1 LSNLLRVTIE
11 KLVQGGRGFAR
22 TANGV
27 LFIEG
32 ALPGEVVLCRPFSG
46 KSRKGYS
53 EAETVEV
60 VTPSPLRAQPI
71 CPYYG
76 ICGGCNLQHLSAEAQ
91 PEMKRTILLENLRR
105 IGGLGD
111 AGEVTITAGVSE
123 QYRVRARFQL
133 TDSDPDPDPDPEP
146 SRKPRNGGNTDR
158 KQLKAGFFQRG
169 SHSVVPIQR
178 CPLLIPELNALLEDP
193 ALREWAAGIAQK
205 DSLSKQ
211 QKGVY
216 AAANPAGYALGKEEI
231 TLQIL
236 DKNFLTQ
243 PRLFF
248 QSNPALF
255 GTLVKDFLGG
265 LQGDHAVDL
274 YSGVGTLAS
283 FLADNF
289 TRITAVEQNPD
300 CRYYAEQNL
309 PAHAKVFSK
318 SVEAWVRT
326 AEKQPIDLL
335 AVDPPRTGLSKETVT
350 AILKIRPAKILYISC
365 DSITFSRDLNIL
377 TGIGSGSGPGPGPGS
392 GPEVDTSRTRYEIQ
406 RIGAYDLYP
415 HTSHLETAALLVRE
429 KPGLQS

>member
-1 LSNLLRVTIE
+1 MTVE

-22 TANGV
+22 TPNGV

-32 ALPGEVVLCRPFSG
+32 ALPGEVVLCRPVRG

-60 VTPSPLRAQPI
+60 VTPSSLRAQPI

-76 ICGGCNLQHLSAEAQ
+76 ICGGCDLQHLSAEAQ
-91 PEMKRTILLENLRR
+91 PGMKRTILLENLRR
-105 IGGLGD
+105 IGGLSD
-111 AGEVTITAGVSE
+111 AGEVSITAGVAE

-133 TDSDPDPDPDPEP
+133 ADTETDTESNP
-146 SRKPRNGGNTDR
+146 KPHRGGNTDR

-169 SHSVVPIQR
+169 SHNVVPIQR
-178 CPLLIPELNALLEDP
+178 CPLLIPELNALLEEP
-193 ALREWAAGIAQK
+193 ALLERAAGISQK

-211 QKGVY
+211 QKGVF
-216 AAANPAGYALGKEEI
+216 AAANAACYALGKEEI
-231 TLQIL
+231 TLQVL

-255 GTLVKDFLGG
+255 GILVKDFLDG
-265 LQGDHAVDL
+265 LQGDHAADL
-274 YSGVGTLAS
+274 YSGVGTLAA

-289 TRITAVEQNPD
+289 TRITAVEQNPG
-300 CRYYAEQNL
+300 CRHYTEQNL
-309 PAHAKVFSK
+309 PAHANVFSK
-318 SVEAWVRT
+318 SVEEWVST
-326 AEKQPIDLL
+326 AEKQPVDLL
-335 AVDPPRTGLSKETVT
+335 TVDPPRTGLSPETVT
-350 AILKIRPAKILYISC
+350 AILKMRPAKILYISC
-365 DSITFSRDLNIL
+365 DSATFSRDLKIL
-377 TGIGSGSGPGPGPGS
+377 TGIGISSGTDVGK
-392 GPEVDTSRTRYEIQ
+392 SRTRYEIQ

-429 KPGLQS
+429 KPGLQSVHA